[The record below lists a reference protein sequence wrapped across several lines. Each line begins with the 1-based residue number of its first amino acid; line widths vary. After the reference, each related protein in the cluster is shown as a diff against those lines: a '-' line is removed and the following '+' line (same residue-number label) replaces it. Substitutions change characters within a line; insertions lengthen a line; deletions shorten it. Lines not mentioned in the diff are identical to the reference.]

1 MLIAA
6 VAAAC
11 SLLTSAE
18 IARVQGEAPKETKPS
33 TQESP
38 GLHGDQCFFLL
49 PTFTSSI
56 SLELTR
62 GAVRAF
68 WKKTFHEQGGEPTR
82 ESEEKEEQKQKP
94 RRVRGLGDEAFWAG
108 DARLGGLYVLRKD
121 AMLRLSIGGAET
133 QPQKLKKLKT
143 LARNALKRM

>member
-6 VAAAC
+6 AAAAC

-62 GAVRAF
+62 GAVRPF
-68 WKKTFHEQGGEPTR
+68 WKKTFHEQLAER
-82 ESEEKEEQKQKP
+82 ESPESENEKEPKP
-94 RRVRGLGDEAFWAG
+94 QRVRGLGDEAFWAG
-108 DARLGGLYVLRKD
+108 DTRLGGLYVLRKD
-121 AMLRLSIGGAET
+121 AMLRLSIGGAGT
-133 QPQKLKKLKT
+133 QAQKLKKLRA
-143 LARNALKRM
+143 LARSALKRM

>member
-49 PTFTSSI
+49 PTFARSI
-56 SLELTR
+56 SLELTH

-68 WKKTFHEQGGEPTR
+68 WKKTFHEQGGGEAKR
-82 ESEEKEEQKQKP
+82 ESEEEKP
-94 RRVRGLGDEAFWAG
+94 LPVRGLGDEAFWAG

-133 QPQKLKKLKT
+133 QPQKLKKLRA
-143 LARNALKRM
+143 LARSALKRM

>member
-6 VAAAC
+6 LAAAC

-49 PTFTSSI
+49 PTFARSI

-68 WKKTFHEQGGEPTR
+68 WKKTFHEQGGDAKR
-82 ESEEKEEQKQKP
+82 ESEEEKP
-94 RRVRGLGDEAFWAG
+94 LPVRGLGDEAFWAG

-133 QPQKLKKLKT
+133 QPQKLKKLRA
-143 LARNALKRM
+143 LARSALKRR

>member
-11 SLLTSAE
+11 SLLTPAE
-18 IARVQGEAPKETKPS
+18 IAHVQGEAPRETKPS
-33 TQESP
+33 SQESP

-49 PTFTSSI
+49 PTFASSI
-56 SLELTR
+56 SVELTR

-68 WKKTFHEQGGEPTR
+68 WKRTFHEQGGEAKR
-82 ESEEKEEQKQKP
+82 ESESEKEQKP
-94 RRVRGLGDEAFWAG
+94 QRVRGLGDEAFWAG

-133 QPQKLKKLKT
+133 QPQKLKKLRA
-143 LARNALKRM
+143 LARSALKRM

>member
-6 VAAAC
+6 LAAAC

-49 PTFTSSI
+49 PTFARSI

-68 WKKTFHEQGGEPTR
+68 WKKTFHEQGGDAKR
-82 ESEEKEEQKQKP
+82 ESEEEKP
-94 RRVRGLGDEAFWAG
+94 LPVRGLGDEAFWAG

-133 QPQKLKKLKT
+133 QPQKLKKLRA
-143 LARNALKRM
+143 LARSALKRM

>member
-38 GLHGDQCFFLL
+38 DLHGDQCFFLL

-68 WKKTFHEQGGEPTR
+68 WKRTFHEQGGEAKREP
-82 ESEEKEEQKQKP
+82 ESEKEQKPQ
-94 RRVRGLGDEAFWAG
+94 RVRGLGDEAFWAG

-121 AMLRLSIGGAET
+121 AMLRLSIGGAGT
-133 QPQKLKKLKT
+133 QPQKLKT
-143 LARNALKRM
+143 LRALP

>member
-6 VAAAC
+6 VATAC

-18 IARVQGEAPKETKPS
+18 IARVQGEVPRETRPS

-49 PTFTSSI
+49 PAFASSI

-68 WKKTFHEQGGEPTR
+68 WKKTFHEQGGESRR
-82 ESEEKEEQKQKP
+82 ESEQKEERKP
-94 RRVRGLGDEAFWAG
+94 QRVRGLGDEAFWAG

-133 QPQKLKKLKT
+133 QPQKLKKLRA
-143 LARNALKRM
+143 LARIAVKRM